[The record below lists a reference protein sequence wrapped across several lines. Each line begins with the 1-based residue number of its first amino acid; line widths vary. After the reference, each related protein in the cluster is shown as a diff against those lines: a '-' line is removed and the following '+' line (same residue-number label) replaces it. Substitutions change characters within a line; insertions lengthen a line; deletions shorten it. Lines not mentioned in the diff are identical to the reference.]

1 MGSGS
6 SKKATPTI
14 LKGYR
19 SESAKTIV
27 SAEKKT
33 GEQVSNGAE
42 DKKTVSTQIASNEK
56 KISVVR
62 NSEEVIANSSNTNG
76 EDKFIK
82 TIYGHCSSSWPV
94 NCYGKLDFNVNAYH
108 GGCTALC
115 FVSCAFSGEAEQS
128 NVELRLIRSG
138 FDCNHVE
145 AKSIAKMH
153 AGHFGANNRQMVDE
167 DGMFIADCQFGA
179 NDIMLLTNDSRYGNL
194 RNGSFVEMVE
204 GEDQIA
210 LPVNVNGGKNP
221 RGCGLSLVL
230 CSGKNEEKSTSALY
244 LIRLGTSGNNFQ
256 AKVLSGEDTFKFGVK
271 DDGQLTVSGP
281 KGCKFAVF
289 HNRNNLIS
297 HPGYT
302 YVSQIQCTEG
312 TDGGILM
319 ENLTGHATLI
329 ILCSNSNGTE
339 DSTASSIYHLS
350 VNDGNIIST
359 KEISGCHGPSYKKSD
374 LWTFEI
380 VAGQLLVTGP
390 TGPCK
395 YGVLTNIKAQTA
407 DLLRSIK
414 QDSCLATGEQTKT
427 LGKVQATFD
436 NINGNINK
444 ASELC
449 IMMNH
454 KIVRTIPVEELE
466 KKGDQF
472 TFLYQW
478 KKEEKVVGY
487 HMIRV
492 FAVRKHVKSGEDV
505 YMELFGSPCSLT
517 RQKPGVIYALNCG
530 GPAYQDLNDIVYSS
544 EHKQFANFSCDFLKG
559 IRSKARGGVKNQAK
573 LPASMLKSHDGF
585 LYVNTRTTF
594 TQDEHDQRFHY
605 QIKDLPNGK
614 FKLRLH
620 LATIPKELQLNGKSV
635 GETLQKKILTSQ
647 KPGDLKGPTCYCV
660 DIDVEIENNNLE
672 VYSKSN
678 DVYKHMDRVGA
689 LALLDKTYKDEV
701 ISETSIKEEKVE
713 KQKLA
718 DQVLPIDTVTTR
730 KEMTVVGWS
739 PNLLQNASGES
750 GDMKHWNTQGNMK
763 VSDRGGFGTEACFV
777 TGHMWC
783 SKYQEVNLLET
794 FSAEYLDKAPDIQ
807 VFEMYRQG
815 HCGGGFYCL
824 TAQLMSEN
832 GKVLKEY
839 TTGEIG
845 SINIANAPWN
855 EASVLFSDYGPGVRI
870 VAFTS
875 KGKDDK
881 FWAGHYGP
889 FMSAAQIRVRR
900 ESNPAKD
907 DSYTDILQDD
917 DSAKRPII
925 DKLVTTIL
933 TDNQD
938 LLENFA
944 EEEKMPIDKAFDNQ
958 TKITVNHDFV
968 PSKQWQK
975 QRQTRK
981 KREIRVFVSSTF
993 RDFKDERE
1001 EIIKKAFREIN
1012 RMCTDRGVF
1021 FTYVDLR
1028 WGITKEQTSHGQT
1041 ISICLQEI
1049 DRCRPYFICL
1059 MGDRFGWCQTEDKP
1073 DDVLNMSYD
1082 YAIENNPK
1090 LKWIDKFRYD
1100 TSVTQ
1105 LEVFHGV
1112 LNDPDLV
1119 KNKCFFYL
1127 RDPPSKEDFSEDEYK
1142 RLISESDWHRTHQDW
1157 LKDQVTKHK
1166 DLNVRTFKKPLEV
1179 SEYIKKDLER
1189 CLDDDFPKGTELSK
1203 LEQQREAHAAFSS
1216 ARCRVYIGS
1225 QDYFT
1230 EINNNRSQNLTQ
1242 PFVLLGESGCG
1253 KSALVANWVKQVEEA
1268 EPATFMFVHFIGSSA
1283 DSANYIKLIRRLF
1296 GEIKVFFNFDMQI
1309 PSSDSILIHEIGKW
1323 LRMAGSLTKVVIVFD
1338 ALNQLD
1344 SGEGELE
1351 GTEHDL
1357 DWIPPEIP
1365 PNVFVLISTLPGR
1378 AMTACNQAGWP
1389 SMQVQPL
1396 QDSQKMQILTE
1407 YLEGIYGKTLNQ
1419 QQKEM
1424 IVSVKQTSNPLY
1436 LKSLLDEVRM
1446 YGSFR
1451 TLTEKIQEYLS
1462 ADTPQDLFAKIL
1474 DRLEEDFE
1482 KGDNA
1487 RKHLVR
1493 DTTTALWCANKGM
1506 SESEIVEL
1514 LDVTSAVWSPFYL
1527 SLYEN
1532 LVNRNGLLNFF
1543 HDHLRQAVEKKYL
1556 SDAEAK
1562 RNGYLRLANF
1572 FVSKETSNRTVE
1584 ELPFLLTRANELE
1597 RLKTTVSDLDV
1608 FYRLS
1613 DNEDGIFE
1621 LVKAWKTLGGFSLS
1635 GEAYMSA
1642 LAKVPKSVIME
1653 NVPYYCK
1660 LYRNLG
1666 KFFLKLGLMEAA
1678 KTVYKTL
1685 IKQLEMNFG
1694 ESYGTIVY
1702 DPFSQSWKYRC
1713 KHPDVITGLH
1723 DLGTVYRQLGEY
1735 DKAVLVY
1742 NDAINR
1748 QNRIRSPGQN
1758 LQLCEGLLGL
1768 STVYIN
1774 KEDMFEAKI
1783 LMTRALELAT
1793 FVLGK
1798 KHHFVAAILTK
1809 LGQLSY
1815 KQGRVDEALAYYM
1828 QDLKVTRSEVG
1839 TNHPRTAAVLNEI
1852 GLVYDDKNDVMAGQL
1867 YEAALSIILETYG
1880 NNYLGT
1886 GSIRYNLGAFY
1897 FGTNHFEKARFQFTE
1912 SYKIH
1917 VMFLGDNHPDT
1928 VAVKEALNTV
1938 SAMTKT
1944 K

>member
-33 GEQVSNGAE
+33 DEQVSNGAE

-62 NSEEVIANSSNTNG
+62 NREEVIANSNNTNG
-76 EDKFIK
+76 EDGKSVTNGIYDKLVQTTPDVQNNVTKNTVDDPEFIK

-153 AGHFGANNRQMVDE
+153 AGHFGANNTQMVDE

-256 AKVLSGEDTFKFGVK
+256 AKVLSGEDTFNFGVK

-302 YVSQIQCTEG
+302 YVSQIQSEG

-380 VAGQLLVTGP
+380 VAGQVLVTGP

-427 LGKVQATFD
+427 LGKVQATLD

-444 ASELC
+444 ASQLC

-478 KKEEKVVGY
+478 KEEEKVVGY

-585 LYVNTRTTF
+585 LYVNTRETF

-614 FKLRLH
+614 FNLRLH

-660 DIDVEIENNNLE
+660 HIDVEIENNNLE

-678 DVYKHMDRVGA
+678 DVYKHTDRVGA

-701 ISETSIKEEKVE
+701 ISETSIKEEEAE

-907 DSYTDILQDD
+907 DSYTDILQGD

-968 PSKQWQK
+968 PSKQWQR

-1389 SMQVQPL
+1389 SMKVQPL

-1514 LDVTSAVWSPFYL
+1514 LDV
-1527 SLYEN
+1527 
-1532 LVNRNGLLNFF
+1532 
-1543 HDHLRQAVEKKYL
+1543 
-1556 SDAEAK
+1556 
-1562 RNGYLRLANF
+1562 
-1572 FVSKETSNRTVE
+1572 
-1584 ELPFLLTRANELE
+1584 
-1597 RLKTTVSDLDV
+1597 
-1608 FYRLS
+1608 
-1613 DNEDGIFE
+1613 
-1621 LVKAWKTLGGFSLS
+1621 
-1635 GEAYMSA
+1635 
-1642 LAKVPKSVIME
+1642 
-1653 NVPYYCK
+1653 C
-1660 LYRNLG
+1660 
-1666 KFFLKLGLMEAA
+1666 
-1678 KTVYKTL
+1678 
-1685 IKQLEMNFG
+1685 
-1694 ESYGTIVY
+1694 
-1702 DPFSQSWKYRC
+1702 
-1713 KHPDVITGLH
+1713 
-1723 DLGTVYRQLGEY
+1723 
-1735 DKAVLVY
+1735 
-1742 NDAINR
+1742 
-1748 QNRIRSPGQN
+1748 
-1758 LQLCEGLLGL
+1758 
-1768 STVYIN
+1768 
-1774 KEDMFEAKI
+1774 
-1783 LMTRALELAT
+1783 
-1793 FVLGK
+1793 
-1798 KHHFVAAILTK
+1798 
-1809 LGQLSY
+1809 
-1815 KQGRVDEALAYYM
+1815 
-1828 QDLKVTRSEVG
+1828 
-1839 TNHPRTAAVLNEI
+1839 
-1852 GLVYDDKNDVMAGQL
+1852 
-1867 YEAALSIILETYG
+1867 
-1880 NNYLGT
+1880 
-1886 GSIRYNLGAFY
+1886 
-1897 FGTNHFEKARFQFTE
+1897 
-1912 SYKIH
+1912 IH
-1917 VMFLGDNHPDT
+1917 
-1928 VAVKEALNTV
+1928 
-1938 SAMTKT
+1938 
-1944 K
+1944 